1 MKGNYGPFKPYPN
14 KCNISEK
21 NEKIPIQILLTRHQT
36 FLEIKFINFRGC
48 AKTVDVKLSLMR
60 PIKRNTGNKSKTRWE
75 EKKQNVKVGGGEGK
89 FLSINFLEI
98 LPFAHARTQKA
109 VILDQEQ
116 KPV

>member
-1 MKGNYGPFKPYPN
+1 M
-14 KCNISEK
+14 
-21 NEKIPIQILLTRHQT
+21 
-36 FLEIKFINFRGC
+36 
-48 AKTVDVKLSLMR
+48 
-60 PIKRNTGNKSKTRWE
+60 PIKRNTGNKS
-75 EKKQNVKVGGGEGK
+75 EKRLGGEKVKGKSGWGEGK